1 MASDSSVGDGRAP
14 VGELTTV
21 FAHVQGMLLTEQDA
35 AAAVEQLAL
44 VARDLMTSA
53 VGAGASLM
61 DETGERTSTGTTDK
75 IAAGADAA
83 QYELG
88 EGPCLSSWATVSIQ
102 RIDDTGVEERWPAWC
117 AAAQALGIR
126 SVLSAPMVFKGASIG
141 ALKVYGT
148 AINMFSL
155 EDERR
160 LVLLA
165 GASATLLGVAQGG
178 DAPPRLSGALRRA
191 LADRQVVE
199 TATGMLMER
208 HNLDLVAARRRL
220 LAVSR
225 RRRQPTADVARHLLD
240 RTDDSG

>member
-1 MASDSSVGDGRAP
+1 MASEGPVGDGRAP

-21 FAHVQGMLLTEQDA
+21 FAHVSGMLLGEQDA

-44 VARDLMTSA
+44 VARDLMTSS

-61 DETGERTSTGTTDK
+61 DETGTHISTGTTDK

-83 QYELG
+83 QNELG
-88 EGPCLSSWATVSIQ
+88 EGPCLSAWATVSVQ
-102 RIDDTGVEERWPAWC
+102 RIDDTGVEDRWPAWC

-141 ALKVYGT
+141 ALKVYG
-148 AINMFSL
+148 AAVDMFSV

-165 GASATLLGVAQGG
+165 GAAATLLGVAQGG
-178 DAPPRLSGALRRA
+178 DAPARLSEALRGA
-191 LADRQVVE
+191 LADRQAVE
-199 TATGMLMER
+199 TATGILMER

-225 RRRQPTADVARHLLD
+225 SRRQPTAEVARHLLG
-240 RTDDSG
+240 RTDDSD